1 MVEIG
6 LLNILAYLRFG
17 KKATKLKFRE
27 GKILVKTMDAW
38 EFIKDEVNNIC
49 MDVNMNTFMKMQCNC
64 FFDNDSGNYVIYIK
78 NVSTNY
84 GAKYYVSKVI
94 AESLVDPKSY
104 ANQLCRRIKKDFCI
118 K

>member
-1 MVEIG
+1 
-6 LLNILAYLRFG
+6 
-17 KKATKLKFRE
+17 
-27 GKILVKTMDAW
+27 MDAL
-38 EFIKDEVNNIC
+38 EVIKDEVNNLC
-49 MDVNMNTFMKMQCNC
+49 MDVNRNTFMKLQCTC
-64 FFDNDSGNYVIYIK
+64 SVDDDDSGNYVIYIK

>member
-1 MVEIG
+1 MVDFYG
-6 LLNILAYLRFG
+6 QKG
-17 KKATKLKFRE
+17 KLKFCE

-38 EFIKDEVNNIC
+38 EFIKNEVNNLC
-49 MDVNMNTFMKMQCNC
+49 MDVNRNTFMKMRCTC

-104 ANQLCRRIKKDFCI
+104 AN
-118 K
+118 

>member
-1 MVEIG
+1 M
-6 LLNILAYLRFG
+6 
-17 KKATKLKFRE
+17 
-27 GKILVKTMDAW
+27 VKTMDAW
-38 EFIKDEVNNIC
+38 EIIKDEVNNLC
-49 MDVNMNTFMKMQCNC
+49 MDVNRNTFMKMQCTC
-64 FFDNDSGNYVIYIK
+64 SFDNDSGNYVIYIK

>member
-1 MVEIG
+1 
-6 LLNILAYLRFG
+6 
-17 KKATKLKFRE
+17 
-27 GKILVKTMDAW
+27 MDAC
-38 EFIKDEVNNIC
+38 EVIKDEVNNLC
-49 MDVNMNTFMKMQCNC
+49 MDVNRNTFMKLQCTC
-64 FFDNDSGNYVIYIK
+64 SVDDDDSGNYVIYIK

>member
-1 MVEIG
+1 M
-6 LLNILAYLRFG
+6 
-17 KKATKLKFRE
+17 
-27 GKILVKTMDAW
+27 VKTMDAW
-38 EFIKDEVNNIC
+38 EFIKNEVNNLC
-49 MDVNMNTFMKMQCNC
+49 MDVNRNTFMKMQCTC
-64 FFDNDSGNYVIYIK
+64 FFDNDSGNYVVYIK

-84 GAKYYVSKVI
+84 GEKYYVSKVI